1 MILFLASLI
10 RKTISVSLEK
20 SFLGPGV
27 WPGWGQPIIF
37 QLLGGLQLGTG
48 SWPLSINKPT
58 APLLSL
64 PNMDNY
70 TATRASGP
78 PAFSSTLTFFA
89 PFYSTPET
97 AVSVKVNLRPY
108 LRELFL
114 ATDPLYISLSL
125 NQIAFCS
132 ASNNHGLPK
141 CPASTISKSECP
153 NPAAQGS
160 NNMQQ
165 QNLDW
170 RSLLMCLSRNLF
182 TSSYLGPGAL
192 LMGMPLMGG
201 KRDRWHSRQV
211 SDSNQLHQ
219 G

>member
-1 MILFLASLI
+1 M
-10 RKTISVSLEK
+10 
-20 SFLGPGV
+20 
-27 WPGWGQPIIF
+27 GWGRPIIF

-89 PFYSTPET
+89 PFYSTSET

-108 LRELFL
+108 LQELFL
-114 ATDPLYISLSL
+114 ARDPLYISLSPSIRL
-125 NQIAFCS
+125 LFAQPLTTMGCPS
-132 ASNNHGLPK
+132 AR
-141 CPASTISKSECP
+141 STISKSECP

-170 RSLLMCLSRNLF
+170 RSSLMCLSWNLF

-192 LMGMPLMGG
+192 LMGMSLMGG

>member
-1 MILFLASLI
+1 MILFLSSLI
-10 RKTISVSLEK
+10 RKTISVSFQK

-27 WPGWGQPIIF
+27 WAGWGQPIIF

-89 PFYSTPET
+89 PFYSTSET

-114 ATDPLYISLSL
+114 ARDPLYISLSPSIRL
-125 NQIAFCS
+125 LFAQPLTTMGCPS
-132 ASNNHGLPK
+132 ALQAQSANRNVPIQLLKDPTTCNNRILTEDHCWCVSAG
-141 CPASTISKSECP
+141 I
-153 NPAAQGS
+153 
-160 NNMQQ
+160 
-165 QNLDW
+165 
-170 RSLLMCLSRNLF
+170 CLQVPTLVLVLF
-182 TSSYLGPGAL
+182 
-192 LMGMPLMGG
+192 
-201 KRDRWHSRQV
+201 
-211 SDSNQLHQ
+211 
-219 G
+219 

>member
-10 RKTISVSLEK
+10 RKTISVSFQE
-20 SFLGPGV
+20 SFLGRGV
-27 WPGWGQPIIF
+27 WAGWGQPIIF

-89 PFYSTPET
+89 PFYSTSET

-114 ATDPLYISLSL
+114 ARDPLYISLSPSIRL
-125 NQIAFCS
+125 LFAQPLTTMGCFKRNQQIGMSQSSCSRIQQHATTESWLKIIIDVSQPEFVYKFLPWSWCSSNGNAF
-132 ASNNHGLPK
+132 NG
-141 CPASTISKSECP
+141 
-153 NPAAQGS
+153 
-160 NNMQQ
+160 
-165 QNLDW
+165 W
-170 RSLLMCLSRNLF
+170 
-182 TSSYLGPGAL
+182 
-192 LMGMPLMGG
+192 
-201 KRDRWHSRQV
+201 
-211 SDSNQLHQ
+211 
-219 G
+219 